1 MRAALQRAWRAFI
14 VWFDRRELSENSILL
29 GFAVVIGVGAA
40 LGVVLFYRLI
50 DLAYFLLIE
59 WPSGWIDIV
68 PFWRPLLTAGGLALA
83 FWVMRRFGRGNE
95 GLNVP
100 DVQLAVARR
109 GGFLPFR
116 PVLARTAASAITL
129 GSGGSAGSEGPVAVL
144 GSALGSVLG
153 RVFRF
158 NPERIRVLV
167 AAGAAAG
174 ISAAFNA
181 PLAGAF
187 FALEEILGSLG
198 VSAFP
203 PVVVASVLAAVVS
216 HAFFGN
222 HPAFPVPEAY
232 GWSHPVELLVF
243 YPMLGLICAWVS
255 VLFVRTY
262 FGTGDF
268 IQRTRIPPTLVPWIA
283 GFLVG
288 AIVLASGGILV
299 GYGHLS
305 VRLELFGRLPWYLL
319 GLLVFGKILATSITL
334 QGGGSGGVFTPSL
347 YIGAGTGGALG
358 SALAQLF
365 PALALAP
372 EAYALVGMGAVVA
385 AATAAPITGILIV
398 FEMTNDYAIV
408 LPLMLAT
415 VIAYA
420 VARRIEPDS
429 LYSGWLRRRG
439 EHIEHGAAQDVLAGI
454 RVRDALD
461 ANPQVIGEDATVTQ
475 LMAHLDE
482 AGQSEFPVVDA
493 QARLRGMITVNEL
506 ARVARDQAELS
517 TVLVAA
523 DIAQPVETVGPDE
536 TLGVAIRRMGVRGA
550 AALPVVDPDTGRLL
564 GMVTR
569 GHVLALYESAI
580 AAHAEPPA

>member
-1 MRAALQRAWRAFI
+1 MRAALQRAWRALI

-158 NPERIRVLV
+158 NAERIRVLV

-268 IQRTRIPPTLVPWIA
+268 IRRTRIPPTLVPWIA